1 MYKNTVT
8 HYVTKVLVDIM
19 FYGGIVCVATVPW
32 LTKYLFFLLDKPAN
46 SQFYNVGNFV
56 CIGNLCCF
64 HSIEFKTNVSNF
76 ARRKSICGK
85 KYFRFSA
92 DGCGMRRYFVH
103 FHYKVL
109 FAVFSGNGDHCA
121 GVCNWRVVLPDVKG
135 HFQTGN
141 VL

>member
-1 MYKNTVT
+1 MCGGCSLAD
-8 HYVTKVLVDIM
+8 KVFMLPFGQARKQPV
-19 FYGGIVCVATVPW
+19 
-32 LTKYLFFLLDKPAN
+32 LLH
-46 SQFYNVGNFV
+46 NVGNFV
-56 CIGNLCCF
+56 FIGNLCCF
-64 HSIEFKTNVSNF
+64 HSNEFKTNVSNL

-85 KYFRFSA
+85 KHFRFSA

-103 FHYKVL
+103 FHYKVF

-141 VL
+141 IL